1 MIKLE
6 KIIGKFSK
14 DIGFDKKDLLKLL
27 LGEKNQNDSN
37 NINILDNQ

>member
-14 DIGFDKKDLLKLL
+14 DIGFDKNELLRLL
-27 LGEKNQNDSN
+27 LGEKGTVDSRN
-37 NINILDNQ
+37 MNILDN